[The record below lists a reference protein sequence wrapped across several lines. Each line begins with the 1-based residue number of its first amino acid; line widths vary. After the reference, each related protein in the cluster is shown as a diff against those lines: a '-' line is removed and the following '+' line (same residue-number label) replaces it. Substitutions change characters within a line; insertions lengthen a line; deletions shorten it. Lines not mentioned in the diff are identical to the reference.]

1 MAPDPD
7 SADTADSAARLEAA
21 LERIARLA
29 HPPHPGPGP
38 DAGPDAGPGAGPG
51 PEAGAGVAVAE
62 RLDRIIAR
70 LHRALEEGA

>member
-7 SADTADSAARLEAA
+7 SADAADSATRLEAA

-38 DAGPDAGPGAGPG
+38 DAGPGAGPG
-51 PEAGAGVAVAE
+51 PEAGVGVAVAE

>member
-38 DAGPDAGPGAGPG
+38 DAGPGAGPG

>member
-29 HPPHPGPGP
+29 HPPHPGRGP
-38 DAGPDAGPGAGPG
+38 ASG